1 MSNEEKEVLNQDT
14 PVQDQELDQS
24 QDSLDSVETQD
35 QVSSETLD
43 QAIEEAE
50 DQVGQLE
57 AEKEDLSDK
66 LLRLKA

>member
-24 QDSLDSVETQD
+24 QDSHDSVETQD

-43 QAIEEAE
+43 QAIE
-50 DQVGQLE
+50 
-57 AEKEDLSDK
+57 
-66 LLRLKA
+66 